1 MLKAHNISFLRLLT
15 VGYISSETYHAVKEY
30 GTIGNFPIEDFDT
43 FPEECQYEIK
53 KLFFDEKIA
62 LTIALLEEADRD
74 LEENKGVVMQVLN
87 DVVALM
93 NANDFII
100 QLGKKRFIT
109 DYAFCSRE
117 MLRGSYAVSI
127 HNYADVVRFVNRFRL
142 AYQARLVSQDDV
154 AFVDSC
160 SANEVDG
167 NQGTEGGTGFV
178 GKDRI
183 VIESNALSEQNKEL
197 SYGKYIQFLYSLNKE
212 QFVPYEAFM
221 MSQEFS
227 PRTINCIRNIGI
239 RNFYVNYLF
248 ASQVKLLTIRNFG
261 KKSYFELEN
270 VKQDLIDYVIRSC
283 QDPQIVKVCEI
294 EEKNVQK
301 VKKRTLK
308 EIAGEDK
315 YQLIVAKYDELLQT
329 SSLSVRARNGICSYE
344 GDFIEDFVHSHK
356 DVKHLSKIGRKT
368 AGEIQGFVDE
378 FQSYIDEIIGH
389 DFSEEEKS
397 LLLMKSKYG
406 NLLDEYACD
415 FYSENG
421 SLPMFHIVENIL
433 KEEQKYNNK
442 IQFLNYLVP
451 MLKGGIPLTLEQI
464 AEKCNLTRER
474 VRQICTK
481 GIGYMYRGIKPKKC
495 DNLYYNKVV
504 SQTEDWAY
512 LTDKFKNEV
521 VIKSS
526 SVEEMLKQENCNLT
540 VSIGLLIMLR
550 IFDGQYCVVDNRPY
564 DMNTRSKSSWNN
576 SFVVKKELVE
586 AFDFDDMRCTL
597 ERYFEEHDA
606 EEQICQTAEELLL
619 DFFMSSWNM
628 FESSEVEAVGTVVS
642 EILMQEYGLI
652 PDEELHFLIQGH
664 KTLTAA
670 DVLFR
675 VLTEKYEPMT
685 VDELYD
691 ILQTKYSF
699 KYKSPASIRGIV
711 NSDAR
716 LCMVGVDNLVA
727 LTEWEHI
734 KLGSVRE
741 IIVQYLE
748 KFDEPKPVHDIVG
761 YVLRYRDTT
770 ENSIRS
776 TMYSGPQ
783 FRQFDNG
790 YFGLADKS
798 YPDEHLYAQSLE
810 FKERVKEMECFL
822 IQKKHFPFA
831 SSEDNSEINLRQW
844 WLRNKS
850 SDSLNDVQQNE
861 IKRIQ
866 DTYWYLPT
874 DKREVRWF
882 SSFNQ
887 YREFV
892 QEHDRRPS
900 CYIEREKS
908 LAEWFAKTQ
917 KEFVDGELSEN
928 EEKVY
933 LHLCKIL

>member
-30 GTIGNFPIEDFDT
+30 GTIGNFPIENLDT

-53 KLFFDEKIA
+53 KLFLDEEIA

-93 NANDFII
+93 NANAFIV

-117 MLRGSYAVSI
+117 MLRESYAVSI
-127 HNYADVVRFVNRFRL
+127 HNYTDVVRFVNRFRL

-160 SANEVDG
+160 SANEVNG

-270 VKQDLIDYVIRSC
+270 VKQSLIDYVIRSC
-283 QDPQIVKVCEI
+283 QDSQIVKACEI

-301 VKKRTLK
+301 VKKHTLK

-344 GDFIEDFVHSHK
+344 GDFIEDFMNSHK
-356 DVKHLSKIGRKT
+356 DIKHLSKIGRKT
-368 AGEIQGFVDE
+368 AGEIQDFVDG
-378 FQSYIDEIIGH
+378 FQSYIDEIIEH

-406 NLLDEYACD
+406 NFVDEYACD
-415 FYSENG
+415 FYSERG

-433 KEEQKYNNK
+433 KEELKYK
-442 IQFLNYLVP
+442 IQFLNYLMP

-481 GIGYMYRGIKPKKC
+481 GIGYMYREIKPKKC
-495 DNLYYNKVV
+495 DNLYYYKVV

-550 IFDGQYCVVDNRPY
+550 IFDGQYCVVGNRPY

-642 EILMQEYGLI
+642 EILMREYGLI

-741 IIVQYLE
+741 IIVQFLE

-776 TMYSGPQ
+776 TMYSGSQ

-866 DTYWYLPT
+866 DSYWYLPT

-908 LAEWFAKTQ
+908 LSEWFAKAQ
-917 KEFVDGELSEN
+917 KQFVDGELSEN

-933 LHLCKIL
+933 LYLCKIL

>member
-406 NLLDEYACD
+406 NLVDEYACD

-550 IFDGQYCVVDNRPY
+550 IFDGQYCVVGNRPY

-691 ILQTKYSF
+691 IFQTKYSF

-892 QEHDRRPS
+892 QEYDRRPS

>member
-406 NLLDEYACD
+406 NLVDEYACD

-550 IFDGQYCVVDNRPY
+550 IFDGQYCVVGNRPY

-734 KLGSVRE
+734 TLGSVRE

>member
-397 LLLMKSKYG
+397 LLLLKSKYG
-406 NLLDEYACD
+406 NFIDEYACD
-415 FYSENG
+415 FYSERG

-433 KEEQKYNNK
+433 KEEQKYNNE

-451 MLKGGIPLTLEQI
+451 MLKGRMPLTLEQI

-481 GIGYMYRGIKPKKC
+481 GIGYMYRGIKPSKC
-495 DNLYYNKVV
+495 DNLYYYKVV

-512 LTDKFKNEV
+512 LTNKLKKED

-540 VSIGLLIMLR
+540 ASIGLLIILR
-550 IFDGQYCVVDNRPY
+550 IFDGQYCVVGNRPY

-776 TMYSGPQ
+776 TMYSGSQ

-850 SDSLNDVQQNE
+850 SNSLNDVQQNE

>member
-406 NLLDEYACD
+406 NLVDEYACD

-550 IFDGQYCVVDNRPY
+550 IFDGQYCVVGNRPY

-597 ERYFEEHDA
+597 ERYFEEYDA

-892 QEHDRRPS
+892 QEYDRRPS

>member
-30 GTIGNFPIEDFDT
+30 GTIGNFPIENLDT

-53 KLFFDEKIA
+53 KLFLDEEIA

-93 NANDFII
+93 NANAFIV

-117 MLRGSYAVSI
+117 MLRESYAVSI
-127 HNYADVVRFVNRFRL
+127 HNYTDVVRFVNRFRL

-154 AFVDSC
+154 AFVESC

-212 QFVPYEAFM
+212 QFVPYEAFI

-270 VKQDLIDYVIRSC
+270 VKQSLIDYVIRSC
-283 QDPQIVKVCEI
+283 QDSQIVKACEI
-294 EEKNVQK
+294 EEKNIQK
-301 VKKRTLK
+301 VKKHTLK

-344 GDFIEDFVHSHK
+344 GDFIEDFMHSHK
-356 DVKHLSKIGRKT
+356 DIKHLSKIGRKT
-368 AGEIQGFVDE
+368 AGEIQDFVDG
-378 FQSYIDEIIGH
+378 FQSYIDEIIEH

-406 NLLDEYACD
+406 NFVDEYACD
-415 FYSENG
+415 FYSERG

-433 KEEQKYNNK
+433 KEELKYNNK
-442 IQFLNYLVP
+442 IQFLNYLMP

-481 GIGYMYRGIKPKKC
+481 GIGYMYREIKPKKC
-495 DNLYYNKVV
+495 DNLYYYKVV

-550 IFDGQYCVVDNRPY
+550 IFDGQYCVVGNRPY

-642 EILMQEYGLI
+642 EILMREYGQI

-741 IIVQYLE
+741 IIVQFLE
-748 KFDEPKPVHDIVG
+748 KFEEPKPVHDIVG

-776 TMYSGPQ
+776 TMYSGSQ

-866 DTYWYLPT
+866 DSYWYLPT

-908 LAEWFAKTQ
+908 LSEWFAKAQ
-917 KEFVDGELSEN
+917 KQFVDGELSEN

-933 LHLCKIL
+933 LYLCKIL

>member
-406 NLLDEYACD
+406 NLVHEHACD
-415 FYSENG
+415 FYSQHG

-550 IFDGQYCVVDNRPY
+550 IFDGQYCVVGNRPY

>member
-109 DYAFCSRE
+109 DYAFCLRE

-406 NLLDEYACD
+406 NLVDEYACD

-550 IFDGQYCVVDNRPY
+550 IFDGQYCVVGNRPY

-892 QEHDRRPS
+892 QEYDRRPS

>member
-30 GTIGNFPIEDFDT
+30 GTIGNFPIENLDT

-53 KLFFDEKIA
+53 KLFLDEEIA

-93 NANDFII
+93 NANAFIV

-117 MLRGSYAVSI
+117 MLRESYAVSI
-127 HNYADVVRFVNRFRL
+127 HNYTDVVRFVNRFRL

-160 SANEVDG
+160 SANEVNG

-270 VKQDLIDYVIRSC
+270 VKQSLIDYVIRSC
-283 QDPQIVKVCEI
+283 QDSQIVKACEI

-301 VKKRTLK
+301 VKKHTLK

-344 GDFIEDFVHSHK
+344 GDFIEDFMNSHK
-356 DVKHLSKIGRKT
+356 DIKHLSKIGRKT
-368 AGEIQGFVDE
+368 AGEIQDFVDG
-378 FQSYIDEIIGH
+378 FQSYIDEIIEH

-406 NLLDEYACD
+406 NFVDEYACD
-415 FYSENG
+415 FYSERG

-433 KEEQKYNNK
+433 KEELKYNNK
-442 IQFLNYLVP
+442 IQFLNYLMP

-481 GIGYMYRGIKPKKC
+481 GIGYMYR
-495 DNLYYNKVV
+495 
-504 SQTEDWAY
+504 
-512 LTDKFKNEV
+512 
-521 VIKSS
+521 
-526 SVEEMLKQENCNLT
+526 
-540 VSIGLLIMLR
+540 
-550 IFDGQYCVVDNRPY
+550 
-564 DMNTRSKSSWNN
+564 TRW
-576 SFVVKKELVE
+576 
-586 AFDFDDMRCTL
+586 
-597 ERYFEEHDA
+597 
-606 EEQICQTAEELLL
+606 
-619 DFFMSSWNM
+619 
-628 FESSEVEAVGTVVS
+628 
-642 EILMQEYGLI
+642 
-652 PDEELHFLIQGH
+652 
-664 KTLTAA
+664 
-670 DVLFR
+670 
-675 VLTEKYEPMT
+675 
-685 VDELYD
+685 
-691 ILQTKYSF
+691 
-699 KYKSPASIRGIV
+699 
-711 NSDAR
+711 
-716 LCMVGVDNLVA
+716 
-727 LTEWEHI
+727 
-734 KLGSVRE
+734 
-741 IIVQYLE
+741 
-748 KFDEPKPVHDIVG
+748 
-761 YVLRYRDTT
+761 
-770 ENSIRS
+770 
-776 TMYSGPQ
+776 
-783 FRQFDNG
+783 
-790 YFGLADKS
+790 
-798 YPDEHLYAQSLE
+798 
-810 FKERVKEMECFL
+810 
-822 IQKKHFPFA
+822 
-831 SSEDNSEINLRQW
+831 
-844 WLRNKS
+844 RN
-850 SDSLNDVQQNE
+850 
-861 IKRIQ
+861 
-866 DTYWYLPT
+866 
-874 DKREVRWF
+874 
-882 SSFNQ
+882 
-887 YREFV
+887 
-892 QEHDRRPS
+892 
-900 CYIEREKS
+900 
-908 LAEWFAKTQ
+908 
-917 KEFVDGELSEN
+917 
-928 EEKVY
+928 
-933 LHLCKIL
+933 

>member
-30 GTIGNFPIEDFDT
+30 GTIGNFPKEDLDT
-43 FPEECQYEIK
+43 FPEKCQYELK
-53 KLFFDEKIA
+53 KLFQDEEIA

-87 DVVALM
+87 VVAAWM
-93 NANDFII
+93 NANNFII
-100 QLGKKRFIT
+100 KLGKKRFIT

-117 MLRGSYAVSI
+117 MLKESYAVSI

-142 AYQARLVSQDDV
+142 AYQARLASQDDA

-160 SANEVDG
+160 SANVVDG

-178 GKDRI
+178 GKDQI

-197 SYGKYIQFLYSLNKE
+197 SYGKYVQFLYGLNKE
-212 QFVPYEAFM
+212 QFVPYEAFL

-227 PRTINCIRNIGI
+227 PRTINCISNIGI

-248 ASQVKLLTIRNFG
+248 ASQVKLLSIRNFG

-270 VKQDLIDYVIRSC
+270 VKQDLIDYVIESC
-283 QDPQIVKVCEI
+283 QDSQIVKAWET
-294 EEKNVQK
+294 EEKNAQK
-301 VKKRTLK
+301 VKKLTLK

-315 YQLIVAKYDELLQT
+315 YQLIVAKYDELLKT
-329 SSLSVRARNGICSYE
+329 SSLSVRARNGIHNYD
-344 GDFIEDFVHSHK
+344 GDFIEDFVHSYK
-356 DVKHLSKIGRKT
+356 NIKHLPKIGRKT
-368 AGEIQGFVDE
+368 ADEIMGFIDG
-378 FQSYIDEIIGH
+378 FRSYIDEIMEH

-397 LLLMKSKYG
+397 LLLLKSKYG
-406 NLLDEYACD
+406 NFIDKYACD
-415 FYSENG
+415 VYLERG
-421 SLPMFHIVENIL
+421 ALPMLHIVENIL
-433 KEEQKYNNK
+433 KVEQKYNNK
-442 IQFLNYLVP
+442 IQFLNYLLP
-451 MLKGGIPLTLEQI
+451 MFKGGIPLTLEQI
-464 AEKCNLTRER
+464 AENCNLTRER

-481 GIGYMYRGIKPKKC
+481 GIGYLYREIKPSKC
-495 DNLYYNKVV
+495 DNLYYNMVV
-504 SQTEDWAY
+504 SQAEDWAY
-512 LTDKFKNEV
+512 LTDKLKKEDI
-521 VIKSS
+521 IKTS

-540 VSIGLLIMLR
+540 ASIGLLIILS
-550 IFDGQYCVVDNRPY
+550 IFDGRYCVVGNRPY
-564 DMNTRSKSSWNN
+564 DMNARSKSSWNN

-606 EEQICQTAEELLL
+606 EEQICQTAEELIL

-628 FESSEVEAVGTVVS
+628 FESSQVEAVGTVVS

-652 PDEELHFLIQGH
+652 PDEELRFLLQGH

-748 KFDEPKPVHDIVG
+748 QFDEPKPVHDIVG

-776 TMYSGPQ
+776 TMYSGSQ

-790 YFGLADKS
+790 YFGLSDKS

-831 SSEDNSEINLRQW
+831 SSEDNLEINLRQW
-844 WLRNKS
+844 WFRNKS

-866 DTYWYLPT
+866 STYWYLPT

-892 QEHDRRPS
+892 QEHERRPS

-908 LAEWFAKTQ
+908 LAEWFAKAQ

>member
-1 MLKAHNISFLRLLT
+1 M
-15 VGYISSETYHAVKEY
+15 
-30 GTIGNFPIEDFDT
+30 
-43 FPEECQYEIK
+43 
-53 KLFFDEKIA
+53 
-62 LTIALLEEADRD
+62 
-74 LEENKGVVMQVLN
+74 
-87 DVVALM
+87 
-93 NANDFII
+93 
-100 QLGKKRFIT
+100 
-109 DYAFCSRE
+109 
-117 MLRGSYAVSI
+117 
-127 HNYADVVRFVNRFRL
+127 
-142 AYQARLVSQDDV
+142 
-154 AFVDSC
+154 
-160 SANEVDG
+160 
-167 NQGTEGGTGFV
+167 
-178 GKDRI
+178 
-183 VIESNALSEQNKEL
+183 
-197 SYGKYIQFLYSLNKE
+197 
-212 QFVPYEAFM
+212 
-221 MSQEFS
+221 
-227 PRTINCIRNIGI
+227 
-239 RNFYVNYLF
+239 
-248 ASQVKLLTIRNFG
+248 
-261 KKSYFELEN
+261 
-270 VKQDLIDYVIRSC
+270 
-283 QDPQIVKVCEI
+283 
-294 EEKNVQK
+294 
-301 VKKRTLK
+301 
-308 EIAGEDK
+308 
-315 YQLIVAKYDELLQT
+315 
-329 SSLSVRARNGICSYE
+329 
-344 GDFIEDFVHSHK
+344 
-356 DVKHLSKIGRKT
+356 
-368 AGEIQGFVDE
+368 
-378 FQSYIDEIIGH
+378 
-389 DFSEEEKS
+389 
-397 LLLMKSKYG
+397 
-406 NLLDEYACD
+406 
-415 FYSENG
+415 
-421 SLPMFHIVENIL
+421 
-433 KEEQKYNNK
+433 
-442 IQFLNYLVP
+442 P

-481 GIGYMYRGIKPKKC
+481 GIGYMYREIKPKKC
-495 DNLYYNKVV
+495 DNLYYYKVV

-550 IFDGQYCVVDNRPY
+550 IFDGQYCVVGNRPY

-597 ERYFEEHDA
+597 ECYFEEHDA

-642 EILMQEYGLI
+642 EILMREYGLI

-741 IIVQYLE
+741 IIVQFLE

-776 TMYSGPQ
+776 TMYSGSQ

-866 DTYWYLPT
+866 DSYWYLPT

-908 LAEWFAKTQ
+908 LSEWFAKAQ
-917 KEFVDGELSEN
+917 KQFVDGDLSEN

-933 LHLCKIL
+933 LYLCKIL

>member
-15 VGYISSETYHAVKEY
+15 VGYISSETYHAVKKY

-43 FPEECQYEIK
+43 FPKECQYEIK
-53 KLFFDEKIA
+53 KLFLDEEIA

-93 NANDFII
+93 NANAFII

-117 MLRGSYAVSI
+117 MLRESYAVSI

-142 AYQARLVSQDDV
+142 AYQAKLASQENV

-167 NQGTEGGTGFV
+167 NQSTEGGTGFV

-270 VKQDLIDYVIRSC
+270 VKQGLIDYVIRSC
-283 QDPQIVKVCEI
+283 QDSQIVKACEI
-294 EEKNVQK
+294 EEKNVQE
-301 VKKRTLK
+301 VKKRSLK

-329 SSLSVRARNGICSYE
+329 SSLSVRARNGIHSYE

-356 DVKHLSKIGRKT
+356 DIKLLSKIGRKT
-368 AGEIQGFVDE
+368 AGEIQGFVDG

-397 LLLMKSKYG
+397 LLLLKSKYG
-406 NLLDEYACD
+406 NFIDEYACD
-415 FYSENG
+415 FYSERG
-421 SLPMFHIVENIL
+421 SLPMFHIVENII
-433 KEEQKYNNK
+433 KEELKRNNK
-442 IQFLNYLVP
+442 IQFLNYLLP
-451 MLKGGIPLTLEQI
+451 MLKGGIPLTMEQI

-474 VRQICTK
+474 VRQLCTK
-481 GIGYMYRGIKPKKC
+481 GIGYLYREIEPSKC
-495 DNLYYNKVV
+495 DDMYYCKVV

-512 LTDKFKNEV
+512 LTDKFKNED

-550 IFDGQYCVVDNRPY
+550 IFDGQYCVVGNRPY

-576 SFVVKKELVE
+576 SFVVKKDLVE

-606 EEQICQTAEELLL
+606 EEQICQTVEELLL

-675 VLTEKYEPMT
+675 ILTEKYEPMS

-691 ILQTKYSF
+691 ILQTKHSF
-699 KYKSPASIRGIV
+699 KYKSSASIRGIV
-711 NSDAR
+711 NSDDR

-741 IIVQYLE
+741 VIVQYLE
-748 KFDEPKPVHDIVG
+748 QFDEPKPVHDIVG

-776 TMYSGPQ
+776 TMYSGSQ

-861 IKRIQ
+861 IIRIQ

-882 SSFNQ
+882 TSFNQ

-908 LAEWFAKTQ
+908 LAEWFAKAQ
-917 KEFVDGELSEN
+917 NQFVDGELSEN

-933 LHLCKIL
+933 LYLCKIL

>member
-406 NLLDEYACD
+406 NLVDEYACD

-550 IFDGQYCVVDNRPY
+550 IFDGQYCVVGNRPY

-664 KTLTAA
+664 KTLPAA

-748 KFDEPKPVHDIVG
+748 KNDEPKPVHDIVE

-776 TMYSGPQ
+776 TMYSGSQ

-892 QEHDRRPS
+892 QEYDRRPS

-908 LAEWFAKTQ
+908 LSEWFAKAQ
-917 KEFVDGELSEN
+917 NQFVDGELSEN

-933 LHLCKIL
+933 LYLCKIL

>member
-1 MLKAHNISFLRLLT
+1 
-15 VGYISSETYHAVKEY
+15 
-30 GTIGNFPIEDFDT
+30 
-43 FPEECQYEIK
+43 
-53 KLFFDEKIA
+53 
-62 LTIALLEEADRD
+62 
-74 LEENKGVVMQVLN
+74 
-87 DVVALM
+87 
-93 NANDFII
+93 
-100 QLGKKRFIT
+100 
-109 DYAFCSRE
+109 
-117 MLRGSYAVSI
+117 
-127 HNYADVVRFVNRFRL
+127 
-142 AYQARLVSQDDV
+142 
-154 AFVDSC
+154 
-160 SANEVDG
+160 
-167 NQGTEGGTGFV
+167 
-178 GKDRI
+178 
-183 VIESNALSEQNKEL
+183 
-197 SYGKYIQFLYSLNKE
+197 
-212 QFVPYEAFM
+212 
-221 MSQEFS
+221 
-227 PRTINCIRNIGI
+227 
-239 RNFYVNYLF
+239 
-248 ASQVKLLTIRNFG
+248 
-261 KKSYFELEN
+261 
-270 VKQDLIDYVIRSC
+270 
-283 QDPQIVKVCEI
+283 
-294 EEKNVQK
+294 
-301 VKKRTLK
+301 
-308 EIAGEDK
+308 
-315 YQLIVAKYDELLQT
+315 
-329 SSLSVRARNGICSYE
+329 
-344 GDFIEDFVHSHK
+344 
-356 DVKHLSKIGRKT
+356 
-368 AGEIQGFVDE
+368 
-378 FQSYIDEIIGH
+378 
-389 DFSEEEKS
+389 
-397 LLLMKSKYG
+397 
-406 NLLDEYACD
+406 
-415 FYSENG
+415 
-421 SLPMFHIVENIL
+421 
-433 KEEQKYNNK
+433 
-442 IQFLNYLVP
+442 
-451 MLKGGIPLTLEQI
+451 
-464 AEKCNLTRER
+464 
-474 VRQICTK
+474 
-481 GIGYMYRGIKPKKC
+481 
-495 DNLYYNKVV
+495 
-504 SQTEDWAY
+504 
-512 LTDKFKNEV
+512 
-521 VIKSS
+521 
-526 SVEEMLKQENCNLT
+526 MLKQENCNLT
-540 VSIGLLIMLR
+540 ASIGLLIILR
-550 IFDGQYCVVDNRPY
+550 IFDGQYCVVGNRPY

-776 TMYSGPQ
+776 TMYSGSQ

>member
-389 DFSEEEKS
+389 DFSDEEKS

-406 NLLDEYACD
+406 NLVDEYACD

-550 IFDGQYCVVDNRPY
+550 IFDGQYCVVGNRPY

>member
-30 GTIGNFPIEDFDT
+30 GIIGNFPIEDFDT
-43 FPEECQYEIK
+43 FPEKCQYEIK
-53 KLFFDEKIA
+53 KLFLDEEIA

-100 QLGKKRFIT
+100 KLGKKRFIT

-117 MLRGSYAVSI
+117 MLRESYAVSI

-142 AYQARLVSQDDV
+142 AYQAKLASQENV

-167 NQGTEGGTGFV
+167 NQSTEGGTGFV

-270 VKQDLIDYVIRSC
+270 VKQGLIDYVIRSC
-283 QDPQIVKVCEI
+283 QDSQIVKACEI
-294 EEKNVQK
+294 EEKNVQE
-301 VKKRTLK
+301 VKKRSLK
-308 EIAGEDK
+308 EIAGADK

-329 SSLSVRARNGICSYE
+329 SSLSVRARNGIHSYE

-356 DVKHLSKIGRKT
+356 DIKLLSKIGRKT
-368 AGEIQGFVDE
+368 AGEIQGFVDG

-397 LLLMKSKYG
+397 LLLLKSKYG
-406 NLLDEYACD
+406 NFIDEYACD
-415 FYSENG
+415 FYSERG
-421 SLPMFHIVENIL
+421 SLPMFHIVENII
-433 KEEQKYNNK
+433 KEELKRNNK
-442 IQFLNYLVP
+442 IQFLNYLLP
-451 MLKGGIPLTLEQI
+451 MLKGGLPLTMEQI

-474 VRQICTK
+474 VRQLCTK
-481 GIGYMYRGIKPKKC
+481 GIGYLYREIEPSKC
-495 DNLYYNKVV
+495 DDMYYYKVV

-512 LTDKFKNEV
+512 LTDKFKNED

-550 IFDGQYCVVDNRPY
+550 IFDGQYCVVGNRPY

-576 SFVVKKELVE
+576 SFVVKKDLVE

-606 EEQICQTAEELLL
+606 EEQICQTVEELLL
-619 DFFMSSWNM
+619 DFFMSSWKM

-675 VLTEKYEPMT
+675 ILTEKYEPMT

-691 ILQTKYSF
+691 ILQTKHSF

-711 NSDAR
+711 NSDDR

-741 IIVQYLE
+741 VIVQYLE
-748 KFDEPKPVHDIVG
+748 QFDEPKPVHDIVG

-776 TMYSGPQ
+776 TMYSGSQ

-908 LAEWFAKTQ
+908 LSEWFAKAQ
-917 KEFVDGELSEN
+917 NQFVDGELSEN

-933 LHLCKIL
+933 LYLCKIL

>member
-356 DVKHLSKIGRKT
+356 DVKHLCKIGRKT
-368 AGEIQGFVDE
+368 AGEIQGFVDG

-406 NLLDEYACD
+406 NLVDEYACD

-550 IFDGQYCVVDNRPY
+550 IFDGQYCVVGNRPY

>member
-30 GTIGNFPIEDFDT
+30 GTIGNFPIENLDT

-53 KLFFDEKIA
+53 KLFLDEEIA

-93 NANDFII
+93 NANAFIV

-117 MLRGSYAVSI
+117 MLRESYAVSI
-127 HNYADVVRFVNRFRL
+127 HNYTDVVRFVNRFRL

-160 SANEVDG
+160 SANEVNG

-270 VKQDLIDYVIRSC
+270 VKQSLIDYVIRSC
-283 QDPQIVKVCEI
+283 QDSQIVKACEI

-301 VKKRTLK
+301 VKKHTLK

-344 GDFIEDFVHSHK
+344 GDFIEDFMNSHK
-356 DVKHLSKIGRKT
+356 DIKHLSKIGRKT
-368 AGEIQGFVDE
+368 AGEIQDFVDG
-378 FQSYIDEIIGH
+378 FQSYIDEIIEH

-406 NLLDEYACD
+406 NFVDEYACD
-415 FYSENG
+415 FYSERG

-433 KEEQKYNNK
+433 KEELKYNNK
-442 IQFLNYLVP
+442 IQFLNYLMP

-481 GIGYMYRGIKPKKC
+481 GIGYMYREIKPKKC
-495 DNLYYNKVV
+495 DNLYYYKVV

-550 IFDGQYCVVDNRPY
+550 IFDGQYCVVGNRPY

-619 DFFMSSWNM
+619 DFFMSSW
-628 FESSEVEAVGTVVS
+628 
-642 EILMQEYGLI
+642 
-652 PDEELHFLIQGH
+652 
-664 KTLTAA
+664 
-670 DVLFR
+670 
-675 VLTEKYEPMT
+675 
-685 VDELYD
+685 
-691 ILQTKYSF
+691 
-699 KYKSPASIRGIV
+699 
-711 NSDAR
+711 
-716 LCMVGVDNLVA
+716 GV
-727 LTEWEHI
+727 
-734 KLGSVRE
+734 
-741 IIVQYLE
+741 
-748 KFDEPKPVHDIVG
+748 
-761 YVLRYRDTT
+761 
-770 ENSIRS
+770 
-776 TMYSGPQ
+776 
-783 FRQFDNG
+783 
-790 YFGLADKS
+790 
-798 YPDEHLYAQSLE
+798 
-810 FKERVKEMECFL
+810 
-822 IQKKHFPFA
+822 
-831 SSEDNSEINLRQW
+831 
-844 WLRNKS
+844 
-850 SDSLNDVQQNE
+850 
-861 IKRIQ
+861 
-866 DTYWYLPT
+866 
-874 DKREVRWF
+874 
-882 SSFNQ
+882 
-887 YREFV
+887 
-892 QEHDRRPS
+892 
-900 CYIEREKS
+900 
-908 LAEWFAKTQ
+908 
-917 KEFVDGELSEN
+917 
-928 EEKVY
+928 
-933 LHLCKIL
+933 

>member
-53 KLFFDEKIA
+53 KLFLDEEIA

-406 NLLDEYACD
+406 NLVDEYACD

-550 IFDGQYCVVDNRPY
+550 IFDGQYCVVGNRPY

>member
-15 VGYISSETYHAVKEY
+15 VGYISSETYRAVKEY
-30 GTIGNFPIEDFDT
+30 GIIGNFPIEDFDT
-43 FPEECQYEIK
+43 FPEECQYDIK
-53 KLFFDEKIA
+53 KLFFDEEIA

-87 DVVALM
+87 DVVALL
-93 NANDFII
+93 NAQDII
-100 QLGKKRFIT
+100 SKIGKRRFVS
-109 DYAFCSRE
+109 DYAFCSSE
-117 MLRGSYAVSI
+117 MLKDSYGVSG
-127 HNYADVVRFVNRFRL
+127 YGKVQRLVKRFRI
-142 AYQARLVSQDDV
+142 AYQARLATPTVPEGNDTENKEI
-154 AFVDSC
+154 DS
-160 SANEVDG
+160 NEL
-167 NQGTEGGTGFV
+167 EGGSGFT
-178 GKDRI
+178 GKDLI
-183 VIESNALSEQNKEL
+183 IIEDNALSEESRGQGYE
-197 SYGKYIQFLYSLNKE
+197 KYVKYLYSLSKE
-212 QFVPYEAFM
+212 QFVPYENFLLSCGLGKRA
-221 MSQEFS
+221 
-227 PRTINCIRNIGI
+227 INSIKGIGI
-239 RNFYVNYLF
+239 RNFFVNYLF
-248 ASQVKLLTIRNFG
+248 ADSTKLFCVRNFG
-261 KKSYFELEN
+261 RKSWFEFEN
-270 VKQDLIDYVIRSC
+270 MKQDLFAYVIESC
-283 QDPQIVKVCEI
+283 QDSQKLKDLEEDFEHVKI
-294 EEKNVQK
+294 LKNL
-301 VKKRTLK
+301 TLK
-308 EIAGEDK
+308 EIAGKDK
-315 YQLIVAKYDELLQT
+315 YQLILVKYSELLKT
-329 SSLSVRARNGICSYE
+329 SALSVRARNGINNYA
-344 GDFIEDFVHSHK
+344 GDFIEDFVHSRKNAK
-356 DVKHLSKIGRKT
+356 DLRKIGRKSVE
-368 AGEIQGFVDE
+368 EINRFVKE
-378 FQSYIDEIIGH
+378 LRSYIDEVIEH
-389 DFSEEEKS
+389 DFSEEEKE
-397 LLLMKSKYG
+397 LLLLKSKYG
-406 NLLDEYACD
+406 SFMDGYACRV
-415 FYSENG
+415 YSDKKQ
-421 SLPMFHIVENIL
+421 LPMFHIVENIF
-433 KEEQKYNNK
+433 ESERKYDNK
-442 IQFLNYLVP
+442 IQFLNYFLP
-451 MLKGGIPLTLEQI
+451 MVKGEESLTIEQI
-464 AEKCNLTRER
+464 AENQNLTRER
-474 VRQICTK
+474 VRQICTM
-481 GIGYMYRGIKPKKC
+481 GIDYLYGKMVANKS
-495 DNLYYNKVV
+495 DNLDFSKIV
-504 SQTEDWAY
+504 SFSEDWSY
-512 LTDKFKNEV
+512 VKDKLECED
-521 VIKSS
+521 VIKAN
-526 SVEEMLKQENCNLT
+526 SVKVLLEQENCNLT
-540 VSIGLLIMLR
+540 ASIGLLIILR
-550 IFDGQYCVVDNRPY
+550 IFDGQYCVVGNRPY
-564 DMNTRSKSSWNN
+564 DMNARSKSSWNN

-741 IIVQYLE
+741 VIVQYLE
-748 KFDEPKPVHDIVG
+748 QFDVPKPVHDIVD

-776 TMYSGPQ
+776 TMYSGSQ

-844 WLRNKS
+844 WLRNKRN
-850 SDSLNDVQQNE
+850 DSLNDVQQNE
-861 IKRIQ
+861 IQRIQ

-892 QEHDRRPS
+892 QEHDRRPF

-917 KEFVDGELSEN
+917 KEFVEGELSEN

>member
-406 NLLDEYACD
+406 NLVDEYACD

-550 IFDGQYCVVDNRPY
+550 IFDGQYCVVGNRPY

-892 QEHDRRPS
+892 QEHDRRPY

>member
-550 IFDGQYCVVDNRPY
+550 IFDGQYCVVGNRPY

>member
-30 GTIGNFPIEDFDT
+30 GTIGNFPIENLDT

-53 KLFFDEKIA
+53 KLFLDEEIA

-93 NANDFII
+93 NANAFIV

-117 MLRGSYAVSI
+117 MLRESYAVSI
-127 HNYADVVRFVNRFRL
+127 HNYTDVVRFVNRFRL

-270 VKQDLIDYVIRSC
+270 VKQRLIDYVIRSC
-283 QDPQIVKVCEI
+283 QDSQIVKACEI

-301 VKKRTLK
+301 VKKHTLK

-329 SSLSVRARNGICSYE
+329 SSLSGRARNGICSYE
-344 GDFIEDFVHSHK
+344 GDFIEDFMNSHK
-356 DVKHLSKIGRKT
+356 DIKHLSKIGRKT
-368 AGEIQGFVDE
+368 AGEIQDFVDG
-378 FQSYIDEIIGH
+378 FQSYIDEIIEH

-406 NLLDEYACD
+406 NFVDEYACD
-415 FYSENG
+415 FYSERG

-433 KEEQKYNNK
+433 KEELKYNNK
-442 IQFLNYLVP
+442 IQFLNYLMP

-481 GIGYMYRGIKPKKC
+481 GIGYMYREIKPKKC
-495 DNLYYNKVV
+495 DNLYYYKVV

-550 IFDGQYCVVDNRPY
+550 IFDGQYCVVGNRPY

-576 SFVVKKELVE
+576 SFVVKK
-586 AFDFDDMRCTL
+586 R
-597 ERYFEEHDA
+597 
-606 EEQICQTAEELLL
+606 
-619 DFFMSSWNM
+619 
-628 FESSEVEAVGTVVS
+628 VG
-642 EILMQEYGLI
+642 
-652 PDEELHFLIQGH
+652 
-664 KTLTAA
+664 
-670 DVLFR
+670 
-675 VLTEKYEPMT
+675 
-685 VDELYD
+685 
-691 ILQTKYSF
+691 
-699 KYKSPASIRGIV
+699 
-711 NSDAR
+711 
-716 LCMVGVDNLVA
+716 
-727 LTEWEHI
+727 
-734 KLGSVRE
+734 
-741 IIVQYLE
+741 
-748 KFDEPKPVHDIVG
+748 
-761 YVLRYRDTT
+761 
-770 ENSIRS
+770 
-776 TMYSGPQ
+776 
-783 FRQFDNG
+783 
-790 YFGLADKS
+790 
-798 YPDEHLYAQSLE
+798 
-810 FKERVKEMECFL
+810 
-822 IQKKHFPFA
+822 
-831 SSEDNSEINLRQW
+831 
-844 WLRNKS
+844 
-850 SDSLNDVQQNE
+850 
-861 IKRIQ
+861 
-866 DTYWYLPT
+866 
-874 DKREVRWF
+874 
-882 SSFNQ
+882 
-887 YREFV
+887 
-892 QEHDRRPS
+892 
-900 CYIEREKS
+900 
-908 LAEWFAKTQ
+908 
-917 KEFVDGELSEN
+917 
-928 EEKVY
+928 
-933 LHLCKIL
+933 